1 VYFDSHHLTSAYV
14 QTMAPFVRQR
24 LLAASPELR
33 RDGTPSP
40 S

>member
-1 VYFDSHHLTSAYV
+1 
-14 QTMAPFVRQR
+14 MAPFVRQR